1 MDHQALVAILRE
13 GERALIDLGAV
24 LAIYLGYQLFLRMPS
39 RERGEGKLELPGG
52 VSIFVTRV
60 GPGVFFSLFGAA
72 ILSLSL
78 IHGVSLDTSNSIAAG
93 PAAAGATAAAANQ
106 AATSTHYAGT
116 TETAPAADLLLTEAE
131 RESVLLAI
139 RNLNR
144 APAALRVD
152 LPAGERLD
160 IEQAIAIAKRRL
172 LQSVW
177 KADDWGDPGAFQ
189 QWLDQGAADP
199 PPAAIGKAVAIYRG
213 GQETAPP

>member
-78 IHGVSLDTSNSIAAG
+78 IHGVSLDTSNGIAG
-93 PAAAGATAAAANQ
+93 GSTPAGATAAAADQ
-106 AATSTHYAGT
+106 AATSTHYAGAS
-116 TETAPAADLLLTEAE
+116 ETAPAADPLLTEAM
-131 RESVLLAI
+131 RASVLLAI
-139 RNLNR
+139 HSLNR
-144 APAALRVD
+144 APAALKAD
-152 LPAGERLD
+152 LPASERLD
-160 IEQAIAIAKRRL
+160 IEQAIATAKLRL

-177 KADDWGDPGAFQ
+177 KADEWGDPAAFK
-189 QWLDQGAADP
+189 QWLAQGAADP
-199 PPAAIGKAVAIYRG
+199 PPAAIAKAVAVYRS